1 MALENHPNVFRFEGR
16 LWVSPEDRETAQ
28 AAFAAQR
35 RWDAGQLRSQHWT
48 LALALGAIAGTA
60 ATLGLGTLGGLPPV
74 FYLILLPVG
83 FGIGAVIGARV
94 NRRILG
100 SRITDVPTTPRP
112 ETPPLT
118 RIPSAVAKRVSDVTP
133 VADLIS
139 WSEQGFVP
147 KDERAAQ

>member
-1 MALENHPNVFRFEGR
+1 MALENHPNTFRFEGR
-16 LWVSPEDRETAQ
+16 LWVSPEPREIAQ

-35 RWDAGQLRSQHWT
+35 KWDAGQLRSQHWT
-48 LALALGAIAGTA
+48 LALALGAIAGTG
-60 ATLGLGTLGGLPPV
+60 ATLALGTWGGLPPV
-74 FYLILLPVG
+74 FYLILLPLG
-83 FGIGAVIGARV
+83 FGVGAVVGARI

-118 RIPSAVAKRVSDVTP
+118 RIPSAVAKYVDDGTP
-133 VADLIS
+133 VTDLIS

-147 KDERAAQ
+147 KDERTPR